1 MTDPQSAKT
10 AAAAA
15 GERAAEQ
22 LQQARD
28 RDTRVT
34 RVDRRARW
42 LLDQNHLAE
51 LLEQALGVQKK

>member
-1 MTDPQSAKT
+1 MTDPQSAKD

-22 LQQARD
+22 LQQARA
-28 RDTRVT
+28 RQTRVV

-42 LLDQNHLAE
+42 LLSQNHFGE
-51 LLEQALGVQKK
+51 LLEQALGVQP